1 MTMKRLLAAT
11 VMLVALSACQRS
23 APEAVIVTNNTVEI
37 AVEPPPVDATA
48 AAVPANATNVV
59 AAAPPP
65 AFEDSEQMRDDAD
78 ATGLTARLPDG
89 EPTPGDG
96 GNETRPAQ

>member
-1 MTMKRLLAAT
+1 MKRLIIASVLVVTLAACERT
-11 VMLVALSACQRS
+11 TTKEVTT
-23 APEAVIVTNNTVEI
+23 TNNTVDI
-37 AVEPPPVDATA
+37 AIEPLPVDATA
-48 AAVPANATNVV
+48 AALPAEVANVAT
-59 AAAPPP
+59 AAAPP

-89 EPTPGDG
+89 EAPTGEG

>member
-1 MTMKRLLAAT
+1 MIMKRLLIAT
-11 VMLVALSACQRS
+11 VVLVALSACQRS
-23 APEAVIVTNNTVEI
+23 APENALPANTTVEI
-37 AVEPPPVDATA
+37 PVEAPPVDATA
-48 AAVPANATNVV
+48 AAVPTNATNVV

-65 AFEDSEQMRDDAD
+65 AFDDSEQMRDDAD

-96 GNETRPAQ
+96 GNETRPVQ